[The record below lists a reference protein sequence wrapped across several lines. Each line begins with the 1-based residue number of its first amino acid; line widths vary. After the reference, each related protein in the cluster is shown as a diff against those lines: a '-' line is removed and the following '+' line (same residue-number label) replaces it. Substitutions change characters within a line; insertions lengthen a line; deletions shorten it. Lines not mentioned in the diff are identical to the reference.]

1 MHYIMNLASLISNFF
16 DFAIV
21 LCTLLLIQSSIL
33 SVSYGS
39 EAPTLSSDRLMAER
53 VSSGFENP
61 TGIAF
66 LGPNDILVIEK
77 DTGAVLRM
85 LNGEVLPEPLAKLKV
100 ANEVERGLLGIAI
113 SKNPSADK
121 NYVFLYYTEAKSES
135 GESADEN
142 GDEPLGNRLYRFEL
156 SEDGTK
162 LLNPKL
168 LLDLPFEP
176 GPAHNGGAVTVGPD
190 ENVYVIVGNLLA
202 NADERFEG
210 YSLDQNIED
219 GEAPDGRGGIL
230 RVTQDGQIV
239 DGKGILGDEH
249 PLDMYYAY
257 GIRNSFGLDF
267 DPLTGRLWDTEN
279 GPSWGDEVNLVEP
292 GFNSGWAKVLG
303 VWTVNEMINEDD
315 TREINKGETS
325 SSVPAGLINFNGKG
339 KYSPPELT
347 WDKTIAP
354 TAIAFLDS
362 DKMGTQYENDLFVGT
377 VKDRLLH
384 FKLKEPNRTDLVLN
398 GTLSDKV
405 ADTTEDTE
413 DVTFAEGLGI
423 ITDVKVGPDGYLY
436 IVSGARSLDGKVY
449 RILPAASV
457 E

>member
-16 DFAIV
+16 DFALV
-21 LCTLLLIQSSIL
+21 LTTLLLIQSWTL

-39 EAPTLSSDRLMAER
+39 EGPTLSSDKLMAEK
-53 VSSGFENP
+53 VSGGFENP

-77 DTGAVLRM
+77 DTGDVLRM

-100 ANEVERGLLGIAI
+100 ANEVERGLLGIAV

-121 NYVFLYYTEAKSES
+121 NYVFLYYTEAESES

-162 LLNPKL
+162 LLNSKL
-168 LLDLPFEP
+168 LLDLPYEP

-190 ENVYVIVGNLLA
+190 ENVYIVVGNLLA

-210 YSLDQNIED
+210 FSLDQNIKD

-230 RVTQDGQIV
+230 RVTQDGQLV

-257 GIRNSFGLDF
+257 GIRNSFGISF
-267 DPLTGRLWDTEN
+267 DPVTGKLWDTEN
-279 GPSWGDEVNLVEP
+279 GGRYDEINLVEP
-292 GFNSGWAKVLG
+292 GFNSGWEKVIGKASLQ
-303 VWTVNEMINEDD
+303 EDFND
-315 TREINKGETS
+315 S
-325 SSVPAGLINFNGKG
+325 DLVDFNGKG
-339 KYSPPELT
+339 KYGDPEFSWEADSEFRT
-347 WDKTIAP
+347 AP
-354 TAIAFLDS
+354 TSIVFLNS
-362 DKMGTQYENDLFVGT
+362 DKFGEQYENDMFVGD
-377 VKDRLLH
+377 VRGNIYH
-384 FKLKEPNRTDLVLN
+384 FKPNTDRTKLLLAEPLADDVANDSSEIEDLIFAKFAGVITDL
-398 GTLSDKV
+398 
-405 ADTTEDTE
+405 
-413 DVTFAEGLGI
+413 
-423 ITDVKVGPDGYLY
+423 KVGPDGYLY
-436 IVSGARSLDGKVY
+436 VLLYDRGELFRIVPSSQEST
-449 RILPAASV
+449 AAG
-457 E
+457 